1 MAEIEYTLV
10 INHGKEKG
18 YELKTLDKKNF
29 LRQTSSLL
37 KKPRKLFLGLGDFLE
52 IGDYNQLLDSIFFD
66 EEAVGLENILDSV
79 NRKLSVEE
87 NIPFSFL
94 KLAVY
99 YPDFLLKDIPIP
111 CVSAIG
117 KKSRLFLGAE
127 TFVKYIKEYDPV
139 VLSAIPYEITIE
151 FIRRLGL
158 SEENLISTEYK
169 IDKSDRKYRVYSG
182 DINRFVSGNRKSIE
196 IEKYM
201 AKEDLKDEEIVYIG
215 RGEAGVNT
223 FSTVNSIAFNPS
235 LSVIPVSRITL
246 YGSSL
251 ESLLVLFNFDGELEK
266 FLLADHVEE
275 YLPSLV
281 VYSDVKD
288 KSEELINIELEH
300 RRLQNNI
307 IGQRIEHSEES
318 YNTVQR
324 DIEIT
329 YGGST
334 VNINE
339 VRHMIRERMRKYK
352 RDPDKFIREISAIAK
367 KRYKSFH
374 TQS

>member
-18 YELKTLDKKNF
+18 YELHTLDKKSF

-79 NRKLSVEE
+79 NRKLSAEE

-169 IDKSDRKYRVYSG
+169 IDQSDRKYRVYSG

-201 AKEDLKDEEIVYIG
+201 AKEDLKDDEIVYIG

-339 VRHMIRERMRKYK
+339 VRQMIRERMRKYK
-352 RDPDKFIREISAIAK
+352 RDPDKFIREISTIAK

>member
-10 INHGKEKG
+10 INHGVEKG
-18 YELKTLDKKNF
+18 YELRTLDKKSF

-37 KKPRKLFLGLGDFLE
+37 KKPKKLFLGLGDFLE

-79 NRKLSVEE
+79 NRKLSKEE
-87 NIPFSFL
+87 NIPYSFM

-99 YPDFLLKDIPIP
+99 YPDFLLKDVPIP
-111 CVSAIG
+111 CVTAIG

-127 TFVKYIKEYDPV
+127 TFMKYVKEYDPV

-151 FIRRLGL
+151 FIKRLGL

-169 IDKSDRKYRVYSG
+169 IDQSERKYRVYSG

-201 AKEDLKDEEIVYIG
+201 AREDLKEDEIVYIG

-223 FSTVNSIAFNPS
+223 FSAVNSIAFNPS
-235 LSVIPVSRITL
+235 LSIIPVSRITL

-266 FLLADHVEE
+266 FLLTDHVEE

-281 VYSDVKD
+281 VYSDVKE
-288 KSEELINIELEH
+288 KSKELINMEIEH

-329 YGGST
+329 YGDSS
-334 VNINE
+334 VNIKE
-339 VRHMIRERMRKYK
+339 VRNMIRDRMREYK
-352 RDPDKFIREISAIAK
+352 KDPERFIREISTIAK

-374 TQS
+374 TGI

>member
-18 YELKTLDKKNF
+18 FELKTLDKKNF

-79 NRKLSVEE
+79 NRKLSAEE

-94 KLAVY
+94 KLAIY
-99 YPDFLLKDIPIP
+99 YPDFLLKDVPIP

-127 TFVKYIKEYDPV
+127 TFVKYVKEYDPV

-169 IDKSDRKYRVYSG
+169 IDQSDTKYRVYSG

-300 RRLQNNI
+300 RRLQNN
-307 IGQRIEHSEES
+307 
-318 YNTVQR
+318 
-324 DIEIT
+324 
-329 YGGST
+329 
-334 VNINE
+334 
-339 VRHMIRERMRKYK
+339 
-352 RDPDKFIREISAIAK
+352 
-367 KRYKSFH
+367 
-374 TQS
+374 